1 MATLVHT
8 TLSADEWQLVLAL
21 RELPD
26 SPVRRRLS
34 ALLQDLTHFIRDP
47 RCQGMQADG
56 APCGTAQGACE
67 SCQEMLAVLEDLAT
81 RLPERV

>member
-1 MATLVHT
+1 MASLVHT

-26 SPVRRRLS
+26 SPVRRRLA
-34 ALLQDLTHFIRDP
+34 ALLQDLTRFIRDP
-47 RCQGMQADG
+47 RCQYMQADG
-56 APCGTAQGACE
+56 APCDTAHGACE
-67 SCQEMLAVLEDLAT
+67 SCREMLAVLDDLAA